1 MPLVLTGPASAAAYF
16 QRIDEFVGLTLGKA
30 AQARYRIIIDDA
42 QEVARE
48 MVRGL
53 TAVKQFRKGND
64 DAYNFNWSLRIPKD
78 FQLPFTVTHESVA
91 ALAIHRDQPVGER
104 AVNLR
109 RLFSALVAA
118 NIKEFGVRQIA
129 ERGPF
134 EIHGDR
140 ALLNPLDELLAQ
152 FVAQKRMKLTG
163 DYKPVYRVVA

>member
-1 MPLVLTGPASAAAYF
+1 M
-16 QRIDEFVGLTLGKA
+16 
-30 AQARYRIIIDDA
+30 
-42 QEVARE
+42 
-48 MVRGL
+48 
-53 TAVKQFRKGND
+53 
-64 DAYNFNWSLRIPKD
+64 
-78 FQLPFTVTHESVA
+78 
-91 ALAIHRDQPVGER
+91 GER

-118 NIKEFGVRQIA
+118 NIKAFGVRQIA